1 MEVWKTIYETYRV
14 SNLGN
19 VESLPR
25 YLKEIYTSHNYM
37 PRKAKG
43 RTLKLIKQNN
53 GYYCVNIKGKI
64 HLVHRLVAEAFIP
77 NPNNYPCVNHING
90 DKTDNRIDN
99 LEWCTLQQNTQHAFD
114 TGLNKKGKNHY
125 KAKKILQ
132 FDLKGNLIK
141 SWDCI
146 MDIERVI
153 KINHGHISDVCKNRR
168 KQCGG
173 YIWKYKEGE

>member
-1 MEVWKTIYETYRV
+1 MYKYTEYGIIIHRGNTPTI
-14 SNLGN
+14 S
-19 VESLPR
+19 S
-25 YLKEIYTSHNYM
+25 I
-37 PRKAKG
+37 
-43 RTLKLIKQNN
+43 
-53 GYYCVNIKGKI
+53 
-64 HLVHRLVAEAFIP
+64 
-77 NPNNYPCVNHING
+77 
-90 DKTDNRIDN
+90 DK

-146 MDIERVI
+146 MDIERAI
-153 KINHGHISDVCKNRR
+153 KINHRHISDVCKNIR